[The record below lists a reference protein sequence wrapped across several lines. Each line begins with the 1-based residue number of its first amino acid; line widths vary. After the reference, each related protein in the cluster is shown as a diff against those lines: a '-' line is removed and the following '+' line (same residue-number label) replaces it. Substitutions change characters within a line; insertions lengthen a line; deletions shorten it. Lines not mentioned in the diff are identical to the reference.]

1 MWEKIVEIESRLL
14 TVMKDAINFEGEE
27 IDKEEDFFD
36 GSLLLDSIDI
46 LEIVLGIKKEFG
58 IEIAVDK
65 GEEVLFRNFNEMLN
79 LVNSRLEE
87 KE

>member
-1 MWEKIVEIESRLL
+1 MEVESRLL
-14 TVMKDAINFEGEE
+14 TVMKEAINFEGDE
-27 IDKEEDFFD
+27 INKEEDFFD

-65 GEEVLFRNFNEMLN
+65 GEEVLFRNFNEMLD
-79 LVNSRLEE
+79 LVNLRLKE
-87 KE
+87 K